1 MIRFEHLSKT
11 FQTKDGAFEALKDVS
26 FEIEKGDIYGVIGYN
41 GAGKSTLIRM
51 VNALERPTSGK
62 IFVEDKDI
70 GSLSAKELRS
80 LRKGIGMIFQQFNL
94 LESKTIYDNVAI
106 ALKLNGTPKK
116 DIETRVNELL
126 EFVELSDKK
135 SYYPGQLS
143 GGQKQRVGIARAL
156 ANNPSILL
164 CDEATSALDPK
175 TTDSILDLLKKINET
190 LHITIVIITHEMNVI
205 QKICN
210 KVAVMDFGK
219 VVETGSVIQVFSDPQ
234 SDIAKRF
241 VGNLIHDVIPEPLVE
256 SIRRET
262 RNSRL
267 LRIKLENTDSTEPLL
282 WDINR
287 RFEVETNI
295 LYSTINVIQGIVVG
309 IMLVLFI
316 GSDEEIKKPSATF
329 SNQTKNIRR
338 LYYHD
343 SAVFRHFSGQTHQGR
358 LGNPVYGRFFPDYR
372 FHRRIFIAI
381 VLWLTRKGGLKENP
395 LLYTI
400 LNGFINIIRSTP
412 FIILLVC
419 VMPFTKIIV
428 GTRIGTRAAIVPLVI
443 YTAPF
448 LARLLETSL
457 LEVGGGIIEAAQS
470 MGATTFQIIVHFV
483 LPEAFASVIL
493 ALTTGTIAL
502 IGATAMAGYIG
513 GGGIGNI
520 ALTYGYQTFN
530 FPLMFATVFILIA
543 FVWIIQSLGNRL
555 SQKRRTHQ

>member
-26 FEIEKGDIYGVIGYN
+26 FEIEKGDIYGVIGYS

-135 SYYPGQLS
+135 SYYLGQLS

-175 TTDSILDLLKKINET
+175 TTDSILNLLKKINET

-316 GSDEEIKKPSATF
+316 GSDEEIKKAERYILE
-329 SNQTKNIRR
+329 SNEE
-338 LYYHD
+338 Y
-343 SAVFRHFSGQTHQGR
+343 
-358 LGNPVYGRFFPDYR
+358 
-372 FHRRIFIAI
+372 
-381 VLWLTRKGGLKENP
+381 KE
-395 LLYTI
+395 
-400 LNGFINIIRSTP
+400 
-412 FIILLVC
+412 V
-419 VMPFTKIIV
+419 
-428 GTRIGTRAAIVPLVI
+428 
-443 YTAPF
+443 
-448 LARLLETSL
+448 
-457 LEVGGGIIEAAQS
+457 
-470 MGATTFQIIVHFV
+470 V
-483 LPEAFASVIL
+483 LP
-493 ALTTGTIAL
+493 
-502 IGATAMAGYIG
+502 
-513 GGGIGNI
+513 
-520 ALTYGYQTFN
+520 
-530 FPLMFATVFILIA
+530 
-543 FVWIIQSLGNRL
+543 
-555 SQKRRTHQ
+555 